1 MKVSPTKVV
10 ILSVGDQQYP
20 QDLLGSMIKRVQE
33 GVRSLPSAEV
43 VCECTIMNDADADAA
58 VAAVAE
64 KHFDAFIVDY
74 VSWHITPY
82 VMRVLKNYPQIPV
95 MVWGIGGCYDET
107 GKLIAPAS
115 GAGTTA
121 LIPVLKEFGYKYMLV
136 QEKPAEELRL
146 KDADRFLRVVGAMK
160 AVRNS
165 RIGLYGYADMGL
177 FSCSYN
183 RPLAYEKLGIDIE
196 DYAGLELQTQMA
208 AFSDEEVAA
217 AVAEIKADMVCE
229 NVIKDEVIA
238 RIARLYLVMK
248 GKKDQRGLDA
258 ISIKCVFGV
267 NNLGFNA
274 CLAQSLLANKDT
286 SVICECDAYGLAT
299 GIMLSRVTGQ
309 CSAFVENYEAFD
321 DTVLVGVCGFIPKD
335 MTEGDWRFRSANL
348 GEYNTGIS
356 NVSRMKLGQITY
368 GRLYESKGQYKMF
381 LARGEAKDHIKWTEA
396 GWNEPTPDF
405 PSFLLDPGMSVQH
418 YLENVPG
425 QHILFVYGDYLED
438 MKLFCKFMG
447 IEVVD

>member
-1 MKVSPTKVV
+1 MST
-10 ILSVGDQQYP
+10 Y
-20 QDLLGSMIKRVQE
+20 KRVLLKLSGE
-33 GVRSLPSAEV
+33 SL
-43 VCECTIMNDADADAA
+43 
-58 VAAVAE
+58 
-64 KHFDAFIVDY
+64 
-74 VSWHITPY
+74 
-82 VMRVLKNYPQIPV
+82 
-95 MVWGIGGCYDET
+95 GGPA
-107 GKLIAPAS
+107 GK
-115 GAGTTA
+115 
-121 LIPVLKEFGYKYMLV
+121 
-136 QEKPAEELRL
+136 
-146 KDADRFLRVVGAMK
+146 
-160 AVRNS
+160 
-165 RIGLYGYADMGL
+165 
-177 FSCSYN
+177 
-183 RPLAYEKLGIDIE
+183 GIDE
-196 DYAGLELQTQMA
+196 NWLAAYA
-208 AFSDEEVAA
+208 EEVAA